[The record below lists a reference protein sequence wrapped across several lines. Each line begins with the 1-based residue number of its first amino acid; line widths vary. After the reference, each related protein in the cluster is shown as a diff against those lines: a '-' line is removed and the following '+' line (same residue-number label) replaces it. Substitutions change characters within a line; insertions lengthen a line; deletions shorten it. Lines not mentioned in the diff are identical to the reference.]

1 MLEGEQ
7 LNAVIESSVAAAGWV
22 QHAMVVAT
30 VEAEVE
36 GEVKVGSY
44 SDDESTAYIQHAR
57 SGQQSN

>member
-1 MLEGEQ
+1 MR
-7 LNAVIESSVAAAGWV
+7 IESSVAAAGWV